1 LSPQYTEKI
10 GVSREIRHSRK
21 KRKCRSEF
29 LQKCKNAER
38 HLFTICVLIL
48 FHLLNIIGSDIGRK
62 DRRGMKFLSTF
73 EAAEKWGIS
82 HRRVSVLC
90 NQGRITGAQRAGSRW
105 IIPDDAEKPADA
117 RIKSGKYVKERT
129 AEGGA

>member
-1 LSPQYTEKI
+1 M
-10 GVSREIRHSRK
+10 
-21 KRKCRSEF
+21 
-29 LQKCKNAER
+29 
-38 HLFTICVLIL
+38 FTICVLIL
-48 FHLLNIIGSDIGRK
+48 FHLLNIIGLDIGRK

-117 RIKSGKYVKERT
+117 RIKSGKYVKERA

>member
-1 LSPQYTEKI
+1 M
-10 GVSREIRHSRK
+10 
-21 KRKCRSEF
+21 
-29 LQKCKNAER
+29 
-38 HLFTICVLIL
+38 FTICVLIL

>member
-38 HLFTICVLIL
+38 HLFTIC
-48 FHLLNIIGSDIGRK
+48 
-62 DRRGMKFLSTF
+62 GMKFLSTF

-117 RIKSGKYVKERT
+117 RIKSGKYVKERA